1 MRVEKMKE
9 WYGDNKGY
17 ARERDVIETLAKWYA
32 KGNLIL
38 KRGSGRTVEEI
49 FGLPYTSTSDYA
61 AVWNCQAE
69 AVWKENPNYY
79 FEGCA
84 LDIYQHVVAV
94 FSERDTDGNE
104 IDWHDI
110 IIS

>member
-1 MRVEKMKE
+1 MNKLKD
-9 WYGDNKGY
+9 WYYDNKGY
-17 ARERDVIETLAKWYA
+17 ARERDVVGTLAGWYKA
-32 KGNLIL
+32 NLVITH
-38 KRGSGRTVEEI
+38 GSGRTVEDI

-61 AVWNCQAE
+61 AVWNVQAE
-69 AVWKENPNYY
+69 ALYKRNLSWY

-84 LDIYQHVVAV
+84 ITDDGHIVAV